1 MYYHYEELNYDE
13 NCPKDILFEV
23 ESDEKALEFVSEY
36 MLQCKYCGY
45 YLVEITE
52 PKIEKNGCVLYL
64 TYNDIRTIKKKRA

>member
-1 MYYHYEELNYDE
+1 MYYHYEELDYYE

-36 MLQCKYCGY
+36 ISQCKYCGY

-52 PKIEKNGCVLYL
+52 PKIEKDGCTLYL
-64 TYNDIRTIKKKRA
+64 TYNDIRTIKEKQA